1 MTTTI
6 AVIGEALLYVPIA
19 WFFLRM
25 TRFAD

>member
-6 AVIGEALLYVPIA
+6 ALIGGALLYVPIA
-19 WFFLRM
+19 TFFVRS

>member
-6 AVIGEALLYVPIA
+6 AIIGGALLYVPIA

-25 TRFAD
+25 MRFSD